1 MTKRYKHISLI
12 SGLYYHVALSILAV
26 AFVVIGYW
34 QIQEDKTIISV
45 TEMSVISS
53 PGNRGFTIPISL
65 CNNNVQEFQIE
76 RYYLSLDEKVYYTVP
91 SSTYLAPQEDM
102 KTGCYSTALTA
113 FTGSLAPGEYEYRI
127 FVSYNINPI
136 QSRRSLAAL
145 VHVTVE

>member
-1 MTKRYKHISLI
+1 MAKRYKLVSLI
-12 SGLYYHVALSILAV
+12 SGIYYHVALTILTV

-34 QIQEDKTIISV
+34 QIQEDETMVSL

-53 PGNRGFTIPISL
+53 PGDRSFTVPISL
-65 CNNNVQEFQIE
+65 CNNRVQEFQIE

-91 SSTYLAPQEDM
+91 SSTYLAPQENIEI
-102 KTGCYSTALTA
+102 GCYSTALTA